1 MLDIQCLK
9 DFLVLARLKHFGR
22 AAEQCH
28 VSTSGLSRR
37 IQALEIW
44 LGAPVLVRSA
54 NGIEL
59 TDVGQRLLPVSTD
72 AVTALE
78 SVRKA
83 VHAEVVGRR
92 EQIRF
97 TAPHIMS
104 VLFFSS
110 WFPLL
115 SEQFQNT
122 RFSVTSDHLE
132 ACIASLDASEEDFL
146 VFLCDEAHGVLGK
159 VQASLDRAS
168 YTMLTLGTERLTPVS
183 APDTRGTPLH
193 GLDVSANKSV
203 SLLGYSD
210 ACSLSWALDA
220 NLGNAAGLPTFR
232 RRHENSLVDGVRSMA
247 LAGLGVAWLPKRMV
261 ESDMQAGRLVPA
273 STRQLDIFMD
283 VTIARRIGQLSDNAE
298 RLWAYLLRATAV
310 QSVATSATR
319 STD

>member
-59 TDVGQRLLPVSTD
+59 TEVGQRLLPISAD

-83 VHAEVVGRR
+83 VHAEVAGRR

-104 VLFFSS
+104 GLFFTS

-115 SEQFQNT
+115 SEPFQNT
-122 RFSVTSDHLE
+122 RFSVTSDHLG
-132 ACIASLDASEEDFL
+132 ACIAGLDAGEDDFL
-146 VFLCDEAHGVLGK
+146 VFLCDEARGVLGK
-159 VQASLDRAS
+159 VQASLDRTA

-183 APDTRGTPLH
+183 APDARGMPLH
-193 GLDVSANKSV
+193 SLDVGTTTSV
-203 SLLGYSD
+203 SLLGYD
-210 ACSLSWALDA
+210 EACSLSWALDA
-220 NLGNAAGLPTFR
+220 NLVNTTGLPMFR
-232 RRHENSLVDGVRSMA
+232 RRHENSVADGVRSMA

-261 ESDMQAGRLVPA
+261 EADLQAGRLVAA
-273 STRQLDIFMD
+273 SSRQLDISMD
-283 VTIARRIGQLSDNAE
+283 VTIARRTGALSDSAE
-298 RLWAYLLRATAV
+298 RLWEYLLRTNAA
-310 QSVATSATR
+310 QSVAPRPTVSAA
-319 STD
+319 

>member
-37 IQALEIW
+37 IQSLEIW
-44 LGAPVLVRSA
+44 LGAPVLIRSA

-59 TDVGQRLLPVSTD
+59 TEVGQRLLPISTD
-72 AVTALE
+72 AVLALE

-83 VHAEVVGRR
+83 VHAEVANRR

-115 SEQFQNT
+115 SERFQNT
-122 RFSVTSDHLE
+122 RFSVTSDHLD
-132 ACIASLDASEEDFL
+132 ACIAALDAGEEDFL
-146 VFLCDEAHGVLGK
+146 VFLCDEARGVLGK
-159 VQASLDRAS
+159 VGTSLDRTA
-168 YTMLTLGTERLTPVS
+168 YTMLTIGTERLTPVS
-183 APDTRGTPLH
+183 APDARGIPLH
-193 GLDVSANKSV
+193 GLDVSASKSV

-220 NLGNAAGLPTFR
+220 NLASAAGLPAFK
-232 RRHENSLVDGVRSMA
+232 RRHENSLAEGVRSMT
-247 LAGLGVAWLPKRMV
+247 LAGLGVAWLPRRLV
-261 ESDMQAGRLVPA
+261 EPDLAAGRLVPA
-273 STRQLDIFMD
+273 STRQLDIFME
-283 VTIARRIGQLSDNAE
+283 VTIARRIGQLSDSAE
-298 RLWAYLLRATAV
+298 RLWDYLLSGNPGESTTANAAC
-310 QSVATSATR
+310 STS
-319 STD
+319 